1 MRITTKIKTI
11 LILLMVAACIDP
23 YDISNNGLG
32 AQLVVEGVLS
42 NQLKRHRI
50 SLSRSTP
57 LTVREI
63 VPEVDAVVTITDQN
77 NNSISLSEETP
88 GIYETPEFS
97 ASAGNSYTLHITTAD
112 GREYR
117 SASVPFQDGPDMT
130 DVYGKFIKTGNR
142 DTQGIQIYVDTE
154 DPANKS
160 QYYRW
165 SYVETYEVHAP
176 FPSNWIWLGNNEV
189 TFRIDG
195 IDTCYVT
202 DTLKTVMIRNT
213 KNLDKNQ
220 VIAQEIRFIPE
231 VSYLMRYRYSILVQ
245 QFCMSEESFR
255 YWENLKKMSEQ
266 QGSLADQQPG
276 SLPGN
281 IFSVDDPDENALGYF
296 DVGRVSEKRIFLSAI
311 QFYNEGFKMPENLRE
326 YCYDI
331 APYLIA
337 QQELDIAMQRFGRT
351 MLIWELFG
359 QSPAITIELMP
370 AVCCDCRD
378 LGSTE
383 KPAFFRR

>member
-1 MRITTKIKTI
+1 MTITRKIKT
-11 LILLMVAACIDP
+11 LFILLTVAACIDP
-23 YDISNNGLG
+23 YDISDNGLG

-42 NQLKRHRI
+42 NQFKRHKI
-50 SLSRSTP
+50 LLSRSTP
-57 LTVREI
+57 LTARTI
-63 VPEVDAVVTITDQN
+63 VPEEGADVTITDQN
-77 NNSISLSEETP
+77 DNTITLSEETP
-88 GIYETPEFS
+88 GVYETPEFS
-97 ASAGNSYTLHITTAD
+97 AAPGNSYTLRIETED
-112 GREYR
+112 GRKYA

-130 DVYGKFIKTGNR
+130 NVYGKFIKTGDR

-154 DPANKS
+154 DPQNKA

-165 SYVETYEVHAP
+165 NYVETYEVHAP

-213 KNLDKNQ
+213 KNQDKNQ

-231 VSYLMRYRYSILVQ
+231 VSYLTRYKYSILVQ
-245 QFCMSEESFR
+245 QFCMSEQSYR
-255 YWENLKKMSEQ
+255 YWENLKKLSEQ
-266 QGSLADQQPG
+266 QGTLSDQQPG

-281 IFSVDDPDENALGYF
+281 VFSLDNPDEPALGYF
-296 DVGRVSEKRIFLSAI
+296 DVGRVSEQRIFLSAI

-337 QQELDIAMQRFGRT
+337 QQELDIAMQRYGRT

-378 LGSTE
+378 LGTTE
-383 KPAFFRR
+383 RPDFF